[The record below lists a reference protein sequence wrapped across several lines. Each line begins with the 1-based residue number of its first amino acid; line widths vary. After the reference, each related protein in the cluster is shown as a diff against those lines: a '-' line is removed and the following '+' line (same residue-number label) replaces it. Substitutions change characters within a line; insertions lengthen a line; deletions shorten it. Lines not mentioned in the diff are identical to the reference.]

1 MNIKHSKIRNTGVL
15 FELLIRTIT
24 ADALSGIDSKAI
36 PILKKYFTKTEL
48 GKEYKLYETIIN
60 NKNLT
65 SDKAN
70 MVIDAV
76 INSAKHLNKSSLKR
90 QKYNLIKEI
99 KEYYNLDEF
108 FKIKL
113 PNYKVYASVYTI
125 LEIYSNGDLSNSKQV
140 IDNKNIILEHIQNNL
155 TAKPSEQD
163 VILEEFKTY
172 DRGLR
177 NLTYKFMLDKFNER
191 YEGFNNKQKLVLK
204 EFINSVDNGPRLKE
218 FYNEQ
223 VKSIKI
229 ELTALNKATKDKV
242 TNIKINETINI
253 LQELNKTDKAKNDDF
268 VALLQ
273 YHSLVEELKIA
284 NNA

>member
-76 INSAKHLNKSSLKR
+76 INSANHLNKSSLKR
-90 QKYNLIKEI
+90 QKYNLVKEI
-99 KEYYNLDEF
+99 KEHYNLDEF
-108 FKIKL
+108 FKTKL
-113 PNYKVYASVYTI
+113 PNYKIYASLYTL
-125 LEIYSNGDLSNSKQV
+125 LEIYSSGDLSNSKQV
-140 IDNKNIILEHIQNNL
+140 IDNKNIILEHIQNNAS
-155 TAKPSEQD
+155 TKSSEQD

-223 VKSIKI
+223 VKYIKT
-229 ELTALNKATKDKV
+229 ELTILNKKTKDKV

-253 LQELNKTDKAKNDDF
+253 LHELNKTDKAKNDDF

-273 YHSLVEELKIA
+273 YHGLIEELKIA

>member
-76 INSAKHLNKSSLKR
+76 INSANHLNKSSLKR
-90 QKYNLIKEI
+90 QKYNLVKEI
-99 KEYYNLDEF
+99 KEHYNLDEF
-108 FKIKL
+108 FKTKL
-113 PNYKVYASVYTI
+113 PNYKIYASVYTL
-125 LEIYSNGDLSNSKQV
+125 LEIYTSGDLSNSKQV
-140 IDNKNIILEHIQNNL
+140 IDNKNIILEHIQNNINI
-155 TAKPSEQD
+155 KPND
-163 VILEEFKTY
+163 NDIILEEFKTY

-191 YEGFNNKQKLVLK
+191 YEGFNDKQKLILK
-204 EFINSVDNGPRLKE
+204 EFINSVDNGTKLKD

-223 VKSIKI
+223 VREIKI
-229 ELTALNKATKDKV
+229 EITTLNKKTKDKV

-253 LQELNKTDKAKNDDF
+253 LQELDKNTKVKNDDF

-273 YHSLVEELKIA
+273 YHGLIEELKIA